1 LTNKKIKL
9 EAQMIKEQKHID
21 FLANF
26 NLAQTLV
33 KSLGLQV
40 EVKFYKDTTLR

>member
-1 LTNKKIKL
+1 
-9 EAQMIKEQKHID
+9 MIKEQKHID